1 MKITAI
7 DTCILTIPMQREM
20 KKQFAHHKLVVVEI
34 STDEGITGLGTTLG
48 FGGGNV
54 EVIQLYLETR
64 LKPML
69 IGQDPLFV
77 QRLWDRMYR
86 AESGK
91 KHGIAA
97 FAISAIDIG
106 LWDIVGRVA
115 KQPLYKLW
123 GAVNDRIPAYGS
135 GGFVNYSIDDLINEA
150 QTYVG
155 MGCKYYKM
163 KIHHPD
169 PRENRKR
176 VEAVRRALGDGVGGM
191 VDVNQRLDVH
201 SSIEQAKMLEDLDLV
216 WYEEPVDADDVSA
229 CAELARSIRI
239 PVATGENAYTRYEFR
254 DLIDKRCARYLMP
267 DVQHAN
273 GFSETLRI
281 AQLAAANQLM
291 VSPHLAHE
299 LSIHVVGALSNGFL
313 VEFMDWIPKDLFE
326 HPLQCSEGCFRIPE
340 RPGHGVALAP
350 GAKEKYRGA

>member
-176 VEAVRRALGDGVGGM
+176 VEAVRRSFKH
-191 VDVNQRLDVH
+191 R
-201 SSIEQAKMLEDLDLV
+201 
-216 WYEEPVDADDVSA
+216 
-229 CAELARSIRI
+229 
-239 PVATGENAYTRYEFR
+239 TGEDA
-254 DLIDKRCARYLMP
+254 
-267 DVQHAN
+267 
-273 GFSETLRI
+273 GGS
-281 AQLAAANQLM
+281 
-291 VSPHLAHE
+291 
-299 LSIHVVGALSNGFL
+299 
-313 VEFMDWIPKDLFE
+313 
-326 HPLQCSEGCFRIPE
+326 
-340 RPGHGVALAP
+340 
-350 GAKEKYRGA
+350 